1 MQENVKVIYKVTLRF
16 LPIDYTSISLYNLS
30 KMYCL
35 NKVILFFL
43 KKTILLIIIG
53 SNKNLRGKMI
63 STESWR

>member
-35 NKVILFFL
+35 NKVILFFF
-43 KKTILLIIIG
+43 KCYTAH
-53 SNKNLRGKMI
+53 NY
-63 STESWR
+63 WQ